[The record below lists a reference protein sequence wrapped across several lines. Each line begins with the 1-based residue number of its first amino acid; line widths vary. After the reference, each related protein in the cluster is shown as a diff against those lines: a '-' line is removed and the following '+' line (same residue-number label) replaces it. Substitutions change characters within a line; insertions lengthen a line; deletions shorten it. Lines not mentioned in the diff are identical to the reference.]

1 MDDLPEK
8 DTPRAWIAFGI
19 LLAAFSL
26 AFFMLVYNTIRA
38 EAQQQAPLCARMD
51 GLMKG
56 MEDAFHERKIW
67 QGVKN
72 TPQGPIETF
81 LFQSEDGKSWTQVDV
96 VGKDE
101 AGKSVGCF
109 VALGTNGVPNEM
121 GKGV

>member
-1 MDDLPEK
+1 MDDFP
-8 DTPRAWIAFGI
+8 PREPPRFWIALGI
-19 LLAAFSL
+19 FASL
-26 AFFMLVYNTIRA
+26 IAVALVMLTVMTIRA
-38 EAQQQAPLCARMD
+38 EAQEQAPLCARMD

-56 MEDAFHERKIW
+56 MEEAFHERKIW

-109 VALGTNGVPNEM
+109 VALGTNGVPNDM